1 MKASGYWDQHRAQQ
15 RLNWLDEQLQERLG
29 QVFLAHQGVQEL
41 LAKEKGAVQSGTL
54 SPGLLAKRLVDLFFS
69 QE

>member
-29 QVFLAHQGVQEL
+29 QAFLAHRGVQEL
-41 LAKEKGAVQSGTL
+41 LNKEKEVVQSGIL
-54 SPGLLAKRLVDLFFS
+54 SPALLAKRLVDLFLS